1 MNLRLRLL
9 ATVAAAFLIPTI
21 FLLSFQ
27 RAYAARETAL
37 ATLLEKELPAQL
49 RWAQMS
55 ALLWDLRGLPA
66 LYSISGRE
74 AWAAEYARRKG
85 ELDGLLATAQAGTAG
100 EAERGAFTALRRD
113 IEGFY
118 RVNDR
123 ALARIAGRERQGLK
137 RLILGESY
145 RALLPAQERLAE
157 ISARSVRKAQAL
169 QAQSSELAHA
179 MHAALWAAVLGYC
192 LGLAGVLYIGVMS
205 AARLARLAR
214 GVSLIGRGALAH
226 RLAARGQ
233 DEIGAI
239 ELGFN
244 RMGEAL
250 GRARERLRRFGQVDG
265 LTGAYNRRYLRREL
279 ARSQRHGHAAVILF
293 DIDHFK
299 SYNDNNGHP
308 AGDEALKKVARLARE
323 CCGRKGRVVRYG
335 GEEFLVLL
343 PGGREARAR
352 QMAEQIRR
360 RVARA
365 SFAGER
371 RQPGGRLTVSLGLA
385 AGETAARRLIKRA
398 DEALYRA
405 KRAGRNRV
413 S

>member
-27 RAYAARETAL
+27 RAYAAREAAL

-244 RMGEAL
+244 RMAL
-250 GRARERLRRFGQVDG
+250 IMG
-265 LTGAYNRRYLRREL
+265 LLSLIN
-279 ARSQRHGHAAVILF
+279 
-293 DIDHFK
+293 
-299 SYNDNNGHP
+299 
-308 AGDEALKKVARLARE
+308 
-323 CCGRKGRVVRYG
+323 
-335 GEEFLVLL
+335 L
-343 PGGREARAR
+343 PIVFA
-352 QMAEQIRR
+352 IFRR
-360 RVARA
+360 RPQAPSPDV
-365 SFAGER
+365 
-371 RQPGGRLTVSLGLA
+371 V
-385 AGETAARRLIKRA
+385 
-398 DEALYRA
+398 
-405 KRAGRNRV
+405 
-413 S
+413 